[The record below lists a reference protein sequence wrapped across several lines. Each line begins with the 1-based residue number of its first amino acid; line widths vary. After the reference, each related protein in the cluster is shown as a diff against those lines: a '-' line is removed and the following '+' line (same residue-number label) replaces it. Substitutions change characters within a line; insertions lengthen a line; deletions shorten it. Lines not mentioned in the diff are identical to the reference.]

1 MYVRVFTAGAIVAAA
16 LIAPSPALAQQAAPA
31 APELAKAPLTVVT
44 TQLNNP
50 RGLAFGPDGA
60 LYVAEAGKGGVG
72 PCLPGPEG
80 LNCFGTSGSLA
91 RIKNGVKTRVLTGLP
106 SMAHQDGT
114 NAIGPSDV
122 TFLGLGALTI
132 GLGADP
138 AVRNQ
143 LPAAGKQFAGVYAFV
158 PGPITPKPTLKKV
171 ADIGAYEQS
180 VNPDGGEVDTNPQ
193 SVAFGP
199 GGMAVSDAGGN
210 ALLGVSASGA
220 VKTLA
225 VFPERCCATAPPFLG
240 LPPGTQI
247 PFQAVPTG
255 VAYHQGAYYVTQLTG
270 FPFPANKA
278 NIYRVVPGKAPVV
291 VASGLTNVI
300 DVAVAGNG
308 TVYALE
314 IAHDTLLSPAPSGR
328 LLKIRPGQSPLTL
341 AAGLTFPGGL
351 TLHQG
356 YAYVS
361 DCGICAGGGRVVR
374 LPL

>member
-1 MYVRVFTAGAIVAAA
+1 MRIFTAGAVMAAA
-16 LIAPSPALAQQAAPA
+16 LLAPSPALAKAPTPA
-31 APELAKAPLTVVT
+31 TPELAKAPLTVVT

-50 RGLAFGPDGA
+50 RGLAFGSDGA
-60 LYVAEAGKGGVG
+60 LYVAEAGKGGAG
-72 PCLPGPEG
+72 PCFAGPEG
-80 LNCFGTSGSLA
+80 ENCFGTTGSLA
-91 RIKNGVKTRVLTGLP
+91 RVKDGVKTRVLTGLP
-106 SMAHQDGT
+106 SIAAPDGT
-114 NAIGPSDV
+114 NALGPSDV
-122 TFLGLGALTI
+122 SFLGLGALTI

-138 AVRNQ
+138 DERNQ
-143 LPAAGKQFAGVYAFV
+143 MPAAGKRMAGVYAFV
-158 PGPITPKPTLKKV
+158 PGTITPSLTLKKV
-171 ADIGAYEQS
+171 ADIGAYEKS

-210 ALLGVSASGA
+210 ALLGVSAEGA

-225 VFPERCCATAPPFLG
+225 VFPERCCTAAPPFLG
-240 LPPGTQI
+240 LPPGTQM

-300 DVAVAGNG
+300 DIAIKDDG
-308 TVYALE
+308 TIYALE

-351 TLHQG
+351 TIHNG
-356 YAYVS
+356 YAYIS
-361 DCGICAGGGRVVR
+361 DCGTCAGGGRVVR
-374 LPL
+374 TPV